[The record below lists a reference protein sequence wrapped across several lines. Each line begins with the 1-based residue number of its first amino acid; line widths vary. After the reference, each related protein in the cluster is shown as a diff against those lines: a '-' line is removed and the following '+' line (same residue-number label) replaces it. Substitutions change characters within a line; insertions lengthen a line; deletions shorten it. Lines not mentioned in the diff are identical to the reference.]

1 MYRKYIILFKLDFLE
16 KSVLLFG
23 EGARPLD
30 IYSNISTL
38 KGVGPKAAEKL
49 NKCGIFNIL
58 DILLYFP
65 RDYEFVDSNAEFE
78 NITGEDKQILKCKT
92 TRFRSDIKT
101 KTGKLLTTIDFEYN
115 NHKVSAKWF
124 NQRYIKNSFKIGE
137 IYNLMGKF
145 KRIGDTLEVVN
156 PMIACEEA
164 LSSEIIPK
172 YPLKGDISNKLF
184 EKLINEILSHME
196 VKENLPKIIVEKYS
210 LIPLNDAIRSIH
222 FPDNKE
228 VLEKAITRLKFQEL
242 FTYSLKLLLL
252 KYKIK
257 KNNNGIF
264 FEWADEL
271 TAFKNKLPFPLTN
284 AQTRVIREILRDQKS
299 QSSMNRL
306 IQGDVGSGKT
316 IIALISIFNVI
327 KNGYQCAFMAPTEI
341 LANQH
346 FEEAKKIYRDFNV
359 EIELLTGSTTLKEKQ
374 RIKERIKMNEP
385 ILVIGTHALFQDDV
399 EFAKLG
405 LIVTDEQHRF
415 GVEQRSKLI
424 NKGKR
429 ADCLVMTATPI
440 PRTLALYLY
449 SDLDVSIIDEL
460 PPGRKKIDT
469 RFYSEDKRD
478 IAYDLAYDEIKKGR
492 QVYIVCPLIE
502 EDEKEELNSVET
514 LYSDLKSGIFKE
526 LNVEILHGKMKG
538 IEKEEI
544 IKRFKSNETNVLIST
559 TVIEV
564 GVNVP
569 NASVMIIENAERFGL
584 SQLHQLRGRVGR
596 GEYSSYCILIAKAK
610 SNVTK
615 KRMQIMTECSDG
627 FLISEKDLELRGAG
641 EMFGKKQSGDEG
653 FVLANLYDDIK
664 ILKCA
669 RLEANN
675 ILQNECDSH
684 KEIIYEISK
693 NLEKSS
699 KYICFN

>member
-1 MYRKYIILFKLDFLE
+1 MKLL
-16 KSVLLFG
+16 
-23 EGARPLD
+23 
-30 IYSNISTL
+30 
-38 KGVGPKAAEKL
+38 
-49 NKCGIFNIL
+49 
-58 DILLYFP
+58 
-65 RDYEFVDSNAEFE
+65 
-78 NITGEDKQILKCKT
+78 
-92 TRFRSDIKT
+92 RFRSDIKT
-101 KTGKLLTTIDFEYN
+101 KTGKMLTTIDFNYDG
-115 NHKVSAKWF
+115 HKVSAKWF
-124 NQRYIKNSFKIGE
+124 NQRYIKNTFRQGK

-145 KRIGDTLEVVN
+145 KRIGNTLEVVN
-156 PMIACEEA
+156 PTVTCEEA
-164 LSSEIIPK
+164 LSSEILPK
-172 YPLKGDISNKLF
+172 YPLKSDISNKLF

-196 VKENLPKIIVEKYS
+196 VKENLPKDVVDKYS
-210 LIPLNDAIRSIH
+210 LISLNDAIRSIH
-222 FPDNKE
+222 FPENKE
-228 VLEKAITRLKFQEL
+228 MLEKAEIRLKFQEL
-242 FTYSLKLLLL
+242 FTYSLKLLIL

-257 KNNNGIF
+257 KNTNGIF
-264 FEWADEL
+264 FEWVDEFSE
-271 TAFKNKLPFPLTN
+271 FKEKLPFPLTG
-284 AQTRVIREILRDQKS
+284 AQTRVVREILRDQKS
-299 QSSMNRL
+299 NFSMNRL

-316 IIALISIFNVI
+316 IVALIAIFNVI

-341 LANQH
+341 LASQH
-346 FEEAKKIYRDFNV
+346 FEEAKKVFKDFDI

-374 RIKERIKMNEP
+374 RIKERIKTSEP

-399 EFAKLG
+399 EFRKLG

-469 RFYSEDKRD
+469 RFYAEAQRD
-478 IAYDLAYDEIKKGR
+478 IGYDLAYDEIKKGR

-514 LYSDLKSGIFKE
+514 VYNRLTTGIFKD
-526 LNVEILHGKMKG
+526 LKVEILHGKMKG
-538 IEKEEI
+538 SEKGDI
-544 IKRFKSNETNVLIST
+544 IKRFKNNEFSVLIST

-569 NASVMIIENAERFGL
+569 NASVMIVENAERFGL

-610 SNVTK
+610 SNTTK

-641 EMFGKKQSGDEG
+641 EMFGRKQSGDEG
-653 FVLANLYDDIK
+653 FILANLYEDIK
-664 ILKCA
+664 ILRCA
-669 RLEANN
+669 KLEANN
-675 ILQNECDSH
+675 MLQNECDVNR
-684 KEIIYEISK
+684 EIINELSK

>member
-1 MYRKYIILFKLDFLE
+1 M
-16 KSVLLFG
+16 
-23 EGARPLD
+23 D

-38 KGVGPKAAEKL
+38 KGVGPKATEKL

-78 NITGEDKQILKCKT
+78 NITGEDKQILKCKA
-92 TRFRSDIKT
+92 TRFKSDIKT
-101 KTGKLLTTIDFEYN
+101 KTGKLLTTIDFQYN
-115 NHKVSAKWF
+115 DHKISAKWF
-124 NQRYIKNSFKIGE
+124 NQRYIKNSFKMGE

-145 KRIGDTLEVVN
+145 KRIGNTLEVVN
-156 PMIACEEA
+156 PMVTCEEA

-196 VKENLPKIIVEKYS
+196 VKENLPKIIVDKYS
-210 LIPLNDAIRSIH
+210 LISLNDAIRSIH

-228 VLEKAITRLKFQEL
+228 RLEQAITRLKFQEL

-252 KYKIK
+252 KHKIK

-264 FEWADEL
+264 FEWVDEL
-271 TAFKNKLPFPLTN
+271 TAFKEKLPFPLTN

-299 QSSMNRL
+299 YASMNRL

-316 IIALISIFNVI
+316 IIALIAIFNVI

-346 FEEAKKIYRDFNV
+346 FEEAKKVFKDFNV

-374 RIKERIKMNEP
+374 RIKEKIKIKEP
-385 ILVIGTHALFQDDV
+385 ILLIGTHALFQDDV
-399 EFAKLG
+399 EFGKLG

-440 PRTLALYLY
+440 PRTLALYFY

-478 IAYDLAYDEIKKGR
+478 TAYDLAYDEIKKGR

-514 LYSDLKSGIFKE
+514 LYSDLKSGIFKD
-526 LNVEILHGKMKG
+526 LSVEILHGKMKG
-538 IEKEEI
+538 TEKDEI
-544 IKRFKSNETNVLIST
+544 IKRFKNNETNILIST

-596 GEYSSYCILIAKAK
+596 GEYYSYCILIAKAK

-675 ILQNECDSH
+675 ILQNEWDLN

>member
-1 MYRKYIILFKLDFLE
+1 M
-16 KSVLLFG
+16 
-23 EGARPLD
+23 D
-30 IYSNISTL
+30 IYSNISDL
-38 KGVGPKAAEKL
+38 KGVGPKATEKL
-49 NKCGIFNIL
+49 NRCGIFNIL

-65 RDYEFVDSNAEFE
+65 RDYEFVDGNANFE
-78 NITGEDKQILKCKT
+78 SITGEDKQILKCEVI
-92 TRFRSDIKT
+92 RFRSDVKT
-101 KTGKLLTTIDFEYN
+101 KTGKVLTTIDFNYEG
-115 NHKVSAKWF
+115 HKVSVKWF
-124 NQRYIKNSFKIGE
+124 NQRYIKNSFIQGK

-145 KRIGDTLEVVN
+145 KRIGNTLEVIN
-156 PMIACEEA
+156 PIVTCEEA
-164 LSSEIIPK
+164 LTSEILPK
-172 YPLKGDISNKLF
+172 YPLKSDISNKLF

-196 VKENLPKIIVEKYS
+196 VKENLSKNVIDKYS
-210 LIPLNDAIRSIH
+210 LISLNDAIRSIH
-222 FPDNKE
+222 FPENKE
-228 VLEKAITRLKFQEL
+228 MLEKAKIRLKFQEL

-257 KNNNGIF
+257 KNTNGIF
-264 FEWADEL
+264 FEWVNEFSQ
-271 TAFKNKLPFPLTN
+271 FKEKLPFSLTS
-284 AQTRVIREILRDQKS
+284 AQTRVVREILRDQKS
-299 QSSMNRL
+299 NSSMNRL

-316 IIALISIFNVI
+316 IVALIAIFNVI

-341 LANQH
+341 LASQH
-346 FEEAKKIYRDFNV
+346 FEESKKVFKDFNI

-374 RIKERIKMNEP
+374 RIKQRIKTLEP

-399 EFAKLG
+399 EFGKLG

-469 RFYSEDKRD
+469 RFYVEAQRD
-478 IAYDLAYDEIKKGR
+478 IGYDLAYDEIKNGR

-514 LYSDLKSGIFKE
+514 VYNRLTNGIFKD
-526 LNVEILHGKMKG
+526 LKVEILHGKMKG
-538 IEKEEI
+538 TEKDDI
-544 IKRFKSNETNVLIST
+544 IKRFKNNDFNVLIST

-569 NASVMIIENAERFGL
+569 NASVMIVENAERFGL

-596 GEYSSYCILIAKAK
+596 GEYSSYCILITKAK
-610 SNVTK
+610 SYTTK

-641 EMFGKKQSGDEG
+641 EMFGRKQSGDEG
-653 FVLANLYDDIK
+653 FILANLYDDIK
-664 ILKCA
+664 ILRCA
-669 RLEANN
+669 KLEANN
-675 ILQNECDSH
+675 MLQNECELNR
-684 KEIIYEISK
+684 EIINEINT

>member
-1 MYRKYIILFKLDFLE
+1 
-16 KSVLLFG
+16 VLLLFW
-23 EGARPLD
+23 EGDKTLD
-30 IYSNISTL
+30 IYSNISDL
-38 KGVGPKAAEKL
+38 KGVGPKVTEKL
-49 NKCGIFNIL
+49 NRCGIFNIL

-65 RDYEFVDSNAEFE
+65 RDYEFIDGNADFE
-78 NITGEDKQILKCKT
+78 SITGEEKQILKCEVV
-92 TRFRSDIKT
+92 RFKSDVKT
-101 KTGKLLTTIDFEYN
+101 KTGKLLTTIEFNYDGYR
-115 NHKVSAKWF
+115 VSGKWF
-124 NQRYIKNSFKIGE
+124 NQRYIKNSFMQGK

-145 KRIGDTLEVVN
+145 KRIGNTLEVVN
-156 PMIACEEA
+156 PIITCEDA
-164 LSSEIIPK
+164 LSSEIVPK
-172 YPLKGDISNKLF
+172 YPLKADISNKLF

-196 VKENLPKIIVEKYS
+196 VKENLPSEIVDKYS
-210 LIPLNDAIRSIH
+210 LISLNDSIRSIH
-222 FPDNKE
+222 FPENKE
-228 VLEKAITRLKFQEL
+228 MLEKAKIRLKFQEL

-257 KNNNGIF
+257 KNINGIF
-264 FEWADEL
+264 FEWSEEFGQ
-271 TAFKNKLPFPLTN
+271 FKEKLPFPLTN
-284 AQTRVIREILRDQKS
+284 AQTRVVREILRDQKS
-299 QSSMNRL
+299 NYSMNRL

-316 IIALISIFNVI
+316 IIALIAIFNVI

-346 FEEAKKIYRDFNV
+346 FEEAKKVFKDFNI
-359 EIELLTGSTTLKEKQ
+359 EIELLTGGTTSKEKL
-374 RIKERIKMNEP
+374 RIKEKIKISEP

-399 EFAKLG
+399 EFRKLG

-424 NKGKR
+424 NKGRR

-469 RFYSEDKRD
+469 RFYTDSQRD
-478 IAYDLAYDEIKKGR
+478 IGYELAYDEIKKGR

-514 LYSDLKSGIFKE
+514 VYNKVTNGVFKDLK
-526 LNVEILHGKMKG
+526 VEILHGKMKG
-538 IEKEEI
+538 SEKDEK
-544 IKRFKSNETNVLIST
+544 IKRFKNNEFNVLIST

-569 NASVMIIENAERFGL
+569 NASVMIVENAERFGL

-610 SNVTK
+610 SNTTK

-627 FLISEKDLELRGAG
+627 FLISERDLELRGAG
-641 EMFGKKQSGDEG
+641 EMFGRKQSGDEG
-653 FVLANLYDDIK
+653 FILANLYDDINILRCAK
-664 ILKCA
+664 IEASNILKNQTD
-669 RLEANN
+669 LN
-675 ILQNECDSH
+675 
-684 KEIIYEISK
+684 KEIINELGK

>member
-1 MYRKYIILFKLDFLE
+1 LE
-16 KSVLLFG
+16 GGK
-23 EGARPLD
+23 PLD
-30 IYSNISTL
+30 IYSNISAL
-38 KGVGPKAAEKL
+38 KGVGPKATEKL
-49 NKCGIFNIL
+49 NRCGIFNIL

-65 RDYEFVDSNAEFE
+65 RDYEFVDGNANFE
-78 NITGEDKQILKCKT
+78 SITGEDKEILKCEII
-92 TRFRSDIKT
+92 RFRSDVKT
-101 KTGKLLTTIDFEYN
+101 KTGKLLTTIDFNYDG
-115 NHKVSAKWF
+115 HKVSAKWF
-124 NQRYIKNSFKIGE
+124 NQRYIKNHFIQGK

-145 KRIGDTLEVVN
+145 KRIGNTLEVIN
-156 PMIACEEA
+156 PIVTCEEA
-164 LSSEIIPK
+164 LTSEILPK
-172 YPLKGDISNKLF
+172 YPLKSDISNKLF

-196 VKENLPKIIVEKYS
+196 VKENLSKDIIDKYS
-210 LIPLNDAIRSIH
+210 LISLNDAIRSIH
-222 FPDNKE
+222 FPENKE
-228 VLEKAITRLKFQEL
+228 MLEKAKIRLKFQEL

-257 KNNNGIF
+257 KNANGIF
-264 FEWADEL
+264 YEWVDEL
-271 TAFKNKLPFPLTN
+271 SNFKEKLPFPLTS
-284 AQTRVIREILRDQKS
+284 AQTRVVREILRDQKS
-299 QSSMNRL
+299 NSSMNRL

-316 IIALISIFNVI
+316 IVAQIAIFNVI
-327 KNGYQCAFMAPTEI
+327 KNGYQCVFMAPTAI
-341 LANQH
+341 LASQH
-346 FEEAKKIYRDFNV
+346 FEESKKVFKDFNI

-374 RIKERIKMNEP
+374 RIKERIKTSEP
-385 ILVIGTHALFQDDV
+385 ILVIVTHALFQDDV
-399 EFAKLG
+399 EFRKLG

-469 RFYSEDKRD
+469 RFYVEAQRD
-478 IAYDLAYDEIKKGR
+478 IGYELAYDEIKKGR

-502 EDEKEELNSVET
+502 EDEKDELNSVET
-514 LYSDLKSGIFKE
+514 VYNRLTNGIFKD
-526 LNVEILHGKMKG
+526 LKVEILHGKMKG
-538 IEKEEI
+538 TEKDDI
-544 IKRFKSNETNVLIST
+544 IKRFKNNDFNVLIST

-569 NASVMIIENAERFGL
+569 NASVMIVENAERFGL

-596 GEYSSYCILIAKAK
+596 GAYSSYCILIAKAK
-610 SNVTK
+610 SYTTK

-641 EMFGKKQSGDEG
+641 EMFGRKQSGDEG
-653 FVLANLYDDIK
+653 FILANLYDDIRILRCAK
-664 ILKCA
+664 I
-669 RLEANN
+669 EANN
-675 ILQNECDSH
+675 ILKNECDLNI
-684 KEIIYEISK
+684 EIINELSK

>member
-1 MYRKYIILFKLDFLE
+1 LIYNVIIL
-16 KSVLLFG
+16 
-23 EGARPLD
+23 EGGNYLD
-30 IYSNISTL
+30 IYSNISEL
-38 KGVGPKAAEKL
+38 KGVGPKATEKL
-49 NKCGIFNIL
+49 NRCGIFNIL

-65 RDYEFVDSNAEFE
+65 RDYEFVDGNSDFE
-78 NITGEDKQILKCKT
+78 IITGEDKQILKCEVIK
-92 TRFRSDIKT
+92 FRNDIKT
-101 KTGKLLTTIDFEYN
+101 KTGKMLTTIDFHYDGHN
-115 NHKVSAKWF
+115 VSAKWF
-124 NQRYIKNSFKIGE
+124 NQRYIKNTFRQGK

-145 KRIGDTLEVVN
+145 KRIGNTLEVVN
-156 PMIACEEA
+156 PIVTCEEA
-164 LSSEIIPK
+164 LSSEILPK
-172 YPLKGDISNKLF
+172 YPLKSDISNKLF

-196 VKENLPKIIVEKYS
+196 VKENLPKDVIDKYS
-210 LIPLNDAIRSIH
+210 MISLNDAIRSIH
-222 FPDNKE
+222 FPENKE
-228 VLEKAITRLKFQEL
+228 MLEKAEVRLKFQEL
-242 FTYSLKLLLL
+242 FTYSLKLLIL
-252 KYKIK
+252 KSKIK
-257 KNNNGIF
+257 KNANGIF
-264 FEWADEL
+264 FEWVDEFSQ
-271 TAFKNKLPFPLTN
+271 FKEKLPFPLTG

-299 QSSMNRL
+299 NYSMNRL

-316 IIALISIFNVI
+316 IVALIAIFNVI
-327 KNGYQCAFMAPTEI
+327 KNGYQCSFMAPTEI
-341 LANQH
+341 LASQH
-346 FEEAKKIYRDFNV
+346 FEESKKVFKDFDI

-374 RIKERIKMNEP
+374 RIKERIKTLEP

-399 EFAKLG
+399 EFGKLG

-424 NKGKR
+424 NKGER

-469 RFYSEDKRD
+469 RFYVEAQRD
-478 IAYDLAYDEIKKGR
+478 IGYDLAYDEIKKGR
-492 QVYIVCPLIE
+492 QVYIVCPLIG

-514 LYSDLKSGIFKE
+514 VYNNLTTGIFKD
-526 LNVEILHGKMKG
+526 LKVEMLHGKMKG
-538 IEKEEI
+538 TEKGDI
-544 IKRFKSNETNVLIST
+544 IKRFKNNEFNVLIST

-569 NASVMIIENAERFGL
+569 NASVMIVENAERFGL

-610 SNVTK
+610 SNTTK

-641 EMFGKKQSGDEG
+641 EMFGRKQSGDEG
-653 FVLANLYDDIK
+653 FILANLYDDIK
-664 ILKCA
+664 ILRYAK
-669 RLEANN
+669 LEANN
-675 ILQNECDSH
+675 MLKNECGLNR
-684 KEIIYEISK
+684 EIINELSK

>member
-1 MYRKYIILFKLDFLE
+1 M
-16 KSVLLFG
+16 
-23 EGARPLD
+23 D
-30 IYSNISTL
+30 IYSNISAL
-38 KGVGPKAAEKL
+38 KGVGPKATEKL
-49 NKCGIFNIL
+49 NRCGIYNVL
-58 DILLYFP
+58 DVLLYFP
-65 RDYEFVDSNAEFE
+65 RDYEFVDGNASIES
-78 NITGEDKQILKCKT
+78 ITGEDKQILKCEVI
-92 TRFRSDIKT
+92 RFRSDVKT
-101 KTGKLLTTIDFEYN
+101 RTGKILTTIDFNYDE
-115 NHKVSAKWF
+115 HKVSGKWF
-124 NQRYIKNSFKIGE
+124 NQRYIKNYFVLGKV
-137 IYNLMGKF
+137 YNLMGKF
-145 KRIGDTLEVVN
+145 KRIGNTLEVIN
-156 PMIACEEA
+156 PIVTCEEA
-164 LSSEIIPK
+164 LSSEILPK
-172 YPLKGDISNKLF
+172 YPLKADISNKLF

-196 VKENLPKIIVEKYS
+196 VKENLPKDVIDKYF
-210 LIPLNDAIRSIH
+210 LISLNDAIRSIH
-222 FPDNKE
+222 FPENKE
-228 VLEKAITRLKFQEL
+228 MLEKAKTRLKFQEL

-252 KYKIK
+252 KNKIK
-257 KNNNGIF
+257 KNTNGIF
-264 FEWADEL
+264 FEWVDE
-271 TAFKNKLPFPLTN
+271 FKQFKEKLPFPLTS
-284 AQTRVIREILRDQKS
+284 AQTRVVREILRDQKS
-299 QSSMNRL
+299 KYSMNRL

-316 IIALISIFNVI
+316 IVALIAIFNVI

-341 LANQH
+341 LASQH
-346 FEEAKKIYRDFNV
+346 FEESKKVFKDCNI

-374 RIKERIKMNEP
+374 RIKERIKTSES

-399 EFAKLG
+399 EFRKLG

-469 RFYSEDKRD
+469 RFYVEAQRE
-478 IAYDLAYDEIKKGR
+478 IGYDLAYDEIKKGR

-514 LYSDLKSGIFKE
+514 VYNRLTNGIFRDLK
-526 LNVEILHGKMKG
+526 VEILHGKMKG
-538 IEKEEI
+538 CEKEDI
-544 IKRFKSNETNVLIST
+544 IKRFKNNDFSVLIST

-569 NASVMIIENAERFGL
+569 NASVMIVENAERFGL

-610 SNVTK
+610 SNTTK

-641 EMFGKKQSGDEG
+641 EMFGRKQSGDEG
-653 FVLANLYDDIK
+653 FILANLYDDIK
-664 ILKCA
+664 ILRCA
-669 RLEANN
+669 KIEANN
-675 ILQNECDSH
+675 MLQNECELNR
-684 KEIIYEISK
+684 EIINELSN

>member
-1 MYRKYIILFKLDFLE
+1 
-16 KSVLLFG
+16 
-23 EGARPLD
+23 LD

-38 KGVGPKAAEKL
+38 KGVGPKATEKL
-49 NKCGIFNIL
+49 NRCGIFNIL

-65 RDYEFVDSNAEFE
+65 RDYEFVDSNVEFE
-78 NITGEDKQILKCKT
+78 NITGEDKQILKCKVI
-92 TRFRSDIKT
+92 RFRSDVKT
-101 KTGKLLTTIDFEYN
+101 KTGKLLTTVEFDYN
-115 NHKVSAKWF
+115 GHKVSGKWF

-145 KRIGDTLEVVN
+145 KRVGNTLEVVN
-156 PMIACEEA
+156 PMVTCEEA
-164 LSSEIIPK
+164 ISNEIIPK

-184 EKLINEILSHME
+184 EKLINEILSKMT
-196 VKENLPKIIVEKYS
+196 VKENLPQNILDKYYLIS
-210 LIPLNDAIRSIH
+210 LNEAIRSVH

-228 VLEKAITRLKFQEL
+228 VLEKAIIRLKFQEL

-252 KYKIK
+252 KHKIK
-257 KNNNGIF
+257 KNKNGILF
-264 FEWADEL
+264 QWVDEL
-271 TAFKNKLPFPLTN
+271 SLFKEKLPFPLTN

-299 QSSMNRL
+299 NSSMNRL

-316 IIALISIFNVI
+316 IIALIAIFNVI
-327 KNGYQCAFMAPTEI
+327 KNDYQCAFMAPTEI

-346 FEEAKKIYRDFNV
+346 FEEARKVYDEFNI
-359 EIELLTGSTTLKEKQ
+359 EIELLTGTTSAKEKQ
-374 RIKERIKMNEP
+374 RIKERIRTKEP

-399 EFAKLG
+399 EFGKLG

-469 RFYSEDKRD
+469 RFYADNQRD

-514 LYSDLKSGIFKE
+514 LYNKLTSGIFKE
-526 LNVEILHGKMKG
+526 LKVEILHGKMKG
-538 IEKEEI
+538 SEKDEI
-544 IKRFKSNETNVLIST
+544 IKRFKSNEVNVLIST

-569 NASVMIIENAERFGL
+569 NASVMIVENAERFGL

-596 GEYSSYCILIAKAK
+596 GQYSSYCILIAKAK

-664 ILKCA
+664 ILRCA
-669 RLEANN
+669 KLEANN
-675 ILQNECDSH
+675 MLQNEFEVNR
-684 KEIIYEISK
+684 EIINELSK

>member
-1 MYRKYIILFKLDFLE
+1 M
-16 KSVLLFG
+16 
-23 EGARPLD
+23 D

-38 KGVGPKAAEKL
+38 KGVGPKATEKL
-49 NKCGIFNIL
+49 NRCGIFNIL

-78 NITGEDKQILKCKT
+78 NITGEDKQILKCKVT
-92 TRFRSDIKT
+92 KFRSDIKT

-145 KRIGDTLEVVN
+145 KRIGNTLEVVN

-184 EKLINEILSHME
+184 EKLINEILSNME
-196 VKENLPKIIVEKYS
+196 VKENLPKIIIEKYF
-210 LIPLNDAIRSIH
+210 LISLNDAIRSIH

-257 KNNNGIF
+257 KNNNGKF
-264 FEWADEL
+264 FEWAAEL
-271 TAFKNKLPFPLTN
+271 TVFKDKLPCPLTN

-299 QSSMNRL
+299 HSSMNRL

-316 IIALISIFNVI
+316 IIALIAIFNVI
-327 KNGYQCAFMAPTEI
+327 KNRYQCAFMAPTEI

-346 FEEAKKIYRDFNV
+346 FEEAKKVYRDFNI

-514 LYSDLKSGIFKE
+514 LYGDLKSGIFKE
-526 LNVEILHGKMKG
+526 LSVEILHGKMKG
-538 IEKEEI
+538 IEKDEI
-544 IKRFKSNETNVLIST
+544 IKRFKSNESNVLIST

-596 GEYSSYCILIAKAK
+596 GEYSSYCVLIAKAK
-610 SNVTK
+610 SNITK

-675 ILQNECDSH
+675 ILQNEDNLH